1 MNLRKDHYRRARP
14 SPRGQARK
22 TTTCRGASS
31 GAHPKASQTHG
42 ERSGAP
48 AAAQRTRSASCLAS
62 RPGRYGAP
70 LRPSVRRVV
79 LSLFFC
85 LRFSLSRAGHRP
97 RRQGTPPGTRVTQTR
112 PDGADGSP
120 HGYPSNSPVPPPEG
134 GGGFNV
140 PARGARG
147 FLRLDLNFFQTKTYV
162 KQNWTKTKKEYNS

>member
-14 SPRGQARK
+14 SPRGQPGRQPLAAVRPPGRTQRPLK
-22 TTTCRGASS
+22 PRG
-31 GAHPKASQTHG
+31 
-42 ERSGAP
+42 RSGAP

-147 FLRLDLNFFQTKTYV
+147 FLRLELNFFQTKTFV

>member
-14 SPRGQARK
+14 GPRGLARK
-22 TTTCRGASS
+22 TTTCRGAL
-31 GAHPKASQTHG
+31 AHPKASQTQRA
-42 ERSGAP
+42 ERRAGGGPADSQCLVPSLAAGSVRSP
-48 AAAQRTRSASCLAS
+48 AAAVRPARRS
-62 RPGRYGAP
+62 
-70 LRPSVRRVV
+70 V
-79 LSLFFC
+79 SLFFC

-147 FLRLDLNFFQTKTYV
+147 FLRLELNFFQTKTFV
-162 KQNWTKTKKEYNS
+162 KQNWTKTKKRV